1 MIDLS
6 ESKFP
11 RIVDRR
17 AFPIKVVNKVKGL
30 DYTPNEE
37 IKRPS
42 EQEDLRGLQAA
53 SRRSDI

>member
-1 MIDLS
+1 MIT
-6 ESKFP
+6 
-11 RIVDRR
+11 
-17 AFPIKVVNKVKGL
+17 IKVVNKVKGL